1 MMDLPG
7 EELEGQHI
15 AGMGGKLRTSTVN
28 ALPQSSVPLQIEM
41 LLAFSAHL
49 LPGWC
54 GARCFQNMVMKVQE
68 MELGF
73 VLPGRGPLI
82 LPRPY
87 SPNEHLS
94 SHLES

>member
-1 MMDLPG
+1 MMDLPR

-28 ALPQSSVPLQIEM
+28 AFPQSSVPLQIEM

-54 GARCFQNMVMKVQE
+54 GARCFQNGDESAGDGIGLCSSWQ
-68 MELGF
+68 GPTHPPQA
-73 VLPGRGPLI
+73 VLP
-82 LPRPY
+82 
-87 SPNEHLS
+87 
-94 SHLES
+94 